1 MRAILLLL
9 WGCGNLDKVQNTTA
23 DDTGATA
30 VNWDCDPLAI
40 SRCALPYPSTF
51 FMRKEAESPTGWRVA
66 MGETTL
72 PQNIDAI
79 QPSPRYINEK
89 DGFSPVTPVITH
101 IRNATAEGLISHTDL
116 DAYLAPDA
124 RTVILDLETGERV
137 AHFAE
142 VDVTAEWDHDRML
155 ILHPIEPM
163 KHSGHY
169 VVGLRNIE
177 DSSGDIIETSEAFA
191 ALRDGTGT
199 SDPRVQSRQSLYDDT
214 LFPVLETAG
223 FPRGELQLAW
233 DFVIA
238 SQEGITGK
246 SRWMRDDLFDRLG
259 DGGPG
264 YTIDSIEEN
273 ANDTTARR
281 IHGTMTVP
289 LYTDID
295 APGALLNRDA
305 DGNPYAEG
313 ETDVPFT
320 IIVPNTA
327 IEDPRPLPL
336 IQYGHGLLGSQS
348 EVNNNYLSDFADE
361 HGYIIFAS
369 DWTGMKSED
378 SGPISLM
385 LVQEIDKFSMIPERS
400 QQGFIEF
407 LAAMRMMRTSM
418 LSEPHMMAE
427 DPGQPGTMVSLID
440 PDQAFYYGN
449 SQGAI
454 LGGSYIGLSPVI
466 ERATLGVGGS
476 PYHLL
481 LNRSADFD
489 PFFLI
494 FKTMYPEPI
503 DVQLILAMNQ
513 TLWDP
518 GESSGYLNSLTETP
532 LPDTPSKS
540 VLLQVAIGDA
550 QVTTLGAHVMARSY
564 GAKLI
569 EDPVREVWG
578 IETVA
583 SGHNGSALVEFDYGL
598 SEPIENIPP
607 DDEHDPHESP
617 RRDPAGQ
624 LQMHNFFSTGAVEH
638 FCEGPCDDSGS

>member
-9 WGCGNLDKVQNTTA
+9 WGCGDLDKAQDHAT
-23 DDTGATA
+23 DDTGTTA

-51 FMRKEAESPTGWRVA
+51 FMREEAESPTGWRVA

-72 PQNIDAI
+72 PQNIDGI

-101 IRNATAEGLISHTDL
+101 LRNATAEGLISHTDL
-116 DAYLAPDA
+116 DAYLAQDA
-124 RTVILDLETGERV
+124 RTIILDLETGERV
-137 AHFAE
+137 PHFAE

-155 ILHPIEPM
+155 ILHPVQPM
-163 KHSGHY
+163 KHGGHY

-177 DSSGDIIETSEAFA
+177 DVAGTTIETSEAFA
-191 ALRDGTGT
+191 ALRDGTDT
-199 SDPRVQSRQSLYDDT
+199 SDPRVQSRQSLYEDT
-214 LFPVLETAG
+214 LFPALESAG

-246 SRWMRDDLFDRLG
+246 ARWMRDDLLERLG
-259 DGGPG
+259 DGGPS
-264 YTIDSIEEN
+264 YTIDSVEEN
-273 ANDTTARR
+273 ANESTARR

-295 APGALLNRDA
+295 GPGALLNRDA

-313 ETDVPFT
+313 ETHVPFT

-348 EVNNNYLSDFADE
+348 EVNNSYLSNFADE

-369 DWTGMKSED
+369 NWTGMESDD

-407 LAAMRMMRTSM
+407 LAAMRMMRTAM

-427 DPGQPGTMVSLID
+427 DPDEPGTMVSLID
-440 PDQAFYYGN
+440 PDNAFYYGN

-454 LGGSYIGLSPVI
+454 LGGGYIGLSPVI

-494 FKTMYPEPI
+494 FKTMYPEPV

-513 TLWDP
+513 TLWDA
-518 GESSGYLNSLTETP
+518 GESSGYLNTLNQAP
-532 LPDTPSKS
+532 LPDTPAKS

-564 GAKLI
+564 DAKLI
-569 EDPVREVWG
+569 EDPAREVWG
-578 IETVA
+578 VETVP
-583 SGHNGSALVEFDYGL
+583 SGHMGSALVEFDYGL
-598 SEPIENIPP
+598 SEPVENIPP

-617 RRDPAGQ
+617 RREAAGQ
-624 LQMHNFFSTGAVEH
+624 LQMHHFFSTGAIEH
-638 FCEGPCDDSGS
+638 FCEGPCGDSGS